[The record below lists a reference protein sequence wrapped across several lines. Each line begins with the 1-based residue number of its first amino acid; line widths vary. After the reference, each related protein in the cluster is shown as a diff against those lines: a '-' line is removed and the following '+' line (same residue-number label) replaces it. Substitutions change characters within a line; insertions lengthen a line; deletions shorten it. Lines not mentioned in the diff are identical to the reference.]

1 MRYSLSGYIASSS
14 FVLFLWRSLHIHTT
28 SDNILGRFGQG
39 NPDYPCIHLSAFLK
53 NNINIITVMYLVKD
67 IHILSKEHN
76 SFPVV
81 MVQKCKNC
89 RCKVS
94 IGKWFLNLVL
104 SLSVDSGDA
113 KEI

>member
-1 MRYSLSGYIASSS
+1 M
-14 FVLFLWRSLHIHTT
+14 
-28 SDNILGRFGQG
+28 
-39 NPDYPCIHLSAFLK
+39 HLSAFFL

-94 IGKWFLNLVL
+94 IGRVSPEMVFK
-104 SLSVDSGDA
+104 SCP
-113 KEI
+113 ITQC